1 MADIGSFYGNIYM
14 ETHMMR
20 YQQSMKLAMQEQQNA
35 MMVAQ
40 MLNATLINLDKQI
53 KDVKG
58 VTTGDDFNQLMKLY
72 GMKQTSISEREK
84 RQIQVYNQVNDIYD
98 ISRSLPTV
106 NNAGETFANS
116 LAAAGTV

>member
-20 YQQSMKLAMQEQQNA
+20 YQQSMKLA

-72 GMKQTSISEREK
+72 GMKQTSISER
-84 RQIQVYNQVNDIYD
+84 
-98 ISRSLPTV
+98 S
-106 NNAGETFANS
+106 
-116 LAAAGTV
+116 

>member
-72 GMKQTSISEREK
+72 GMKQT
-84 RQIQVYNQVNDIYD
+84 
-98 ISRSLPTV
+98 
-106 NNAGETFANS
+106 
-116 LAAAGTV
+116 